1 MFLKYV
7 LREPNDGM
15 VRFLGTG
22 RIERDGLHGLSV
34 YDDANVLKQDLSGT
48 AIRSWNAVGPNGKSI
63 DSDIEDRDRKRL
75 AYR

>member
-34 YDDANVLKQDLSGT
+34 YDDANVLKQISP
-48 AIRSWNAVGPNGKSI
+48 AQRFEVGMP
-63 DSDIEDRDRKRL
+63 
-75 AYR
+75 